1 VTEYGQN
8 DPNHYYHFTNAPFN
22 YDFAPSQVSNFDCF
36 HPSATGQ
43 RDLSQLLWSSGPFS
57 AYQR

>member
-1 VTEYGQN
+1 V
-8 DPNHYYHFTNAPFN
+8 PFH
-22 YDFAPSQVSNFDCF
+22 YDFVPSQVSNYDCF

-43 RDLSQLLWSSGPFS
+43 RELSRVVWNAGPFA